1 MANQHFREL
10 WAQCVKKHTK
20 TPMNWQTIA
29 DDYARLI
36 VEECI
41 VVVAPSDY
49 HRAHPENY
57 VGGQDTID
65 LLNYK
70 LMKLNAL
77 LK

>member
-29 DDYARLI
+29 DDYAEQI
-36 VEECI
+36 VDFCI
-41 VVVAPSDY
+41 EVVKPSSY
-49 HRAHPENY
+49 HQAFPDNY
-57 VGGQDTID
+57 KCGQDGID

-70 LMKLNAL
+70 VSELKL